1 MPKSPLE
8 NPPTILG
15 MDIIA
20 KDYHANGSGEPFV
33 VAIVDDPSDGD
44 TKLVIMFGDTD
55 YTAVLSL
62 DYLIRDEDISAKYN
76 GHHGDK
82 YEQLREE
89 LWDGFWK

>member
-1 MPKSPLE
+1 
-8 NPPTILG
+8 
-15 MDIIA
+15 MDIIS

-33 VAIVDDPSDGD
+33 VAIVDNPDEGD

-76 GHHGDK
+76 GHDGMK